1 MTGEN
6 WQENEN
12 TGEKIE
18 ISVIQNQ
25 QFLKTPVKNP
35 KDVNIISSGIGTKY
49 YSILSNTNLLFKSY

>member
-6 WQENEN
+6 CRENEN
-12 TGEKIE
+12 TGEKME

-49 YSILSNTNLLFKSY
+49 